1 MTHADSKPISRY
13 FQCSNVYRVQQTG
26 FTNPISWSYLDV
38 LVSNYSCL
46 HCFYTD
52 FTDFS
57 KKLVAILK
65 IMQIFLVWNEFHLC
79 TYYHPKL
86 FCYNFM
92 LKNSHPHM
100 RIKKCFTT
108 LLFFSRKFLASSILH
123 ARKIFRK
130 TYPLIRTCTFANQ
143 GVRNL
148 SFLKNFALCAQW
160 IIPFLTCDLDG
171 FHPIIYKIWNVAG
184 ILPSSLPYISIE
196 IKKDSYLEGNNCKIL
211 ILVSADQ
218 YVISGI
224 SRKFYT
230 FRNIFNFHEKNVVN
244 FQNEAFPESRYIRR
258 SIIRAPSHK
267 SMIEL
272 FA

>member
-79 TYYHPKL
+79 TYYQPKL

-123 ARKIFRK
+123 ARKIFKKLTPWYVHVR
-130 TYPLIRTCTFANQ
+130 LSIR
-143 GVRNL
+143 G
-148 SFLKNFALCAQW
+148 
-160 IIPFLTCDLDG
+160 
-171 FHPIIYKIWNVAG
+171 Y
-184 ILPSSLPYISIE
+184 E
-196 IKKDSYLEGNNCKIL
+196 
-211 ILVSADQ
+211 ILVSWKILR
-218 YVISGI
+218 YVLNELSLFLPAIWTVSILSYTKSGTLPGYFHL
-224 SRKFYT
+224 RYRT
-230 FRNIFNFHEKNVVN
+230 FLLK
-244 FQNEAFPESRYIRR
+244 
-258 SIIRAPSHK
+258 
-267 SMIEL
+267 
-272 FA
+272 

>member
-92 LKNSHPHM
+92 LKNSHP
-100 RIKKCFTT
+100 ICELKNVLQLC
-108 LLFFSRKFLASSILH
+108 S
-123 ARKIFRK
+123 
-130 TYPLIRTCTFANQ
+130 
-143 GVRNL
+143 
-148 SFLKNFALCAQW
+148 SFLESFWHHRFCTHVKFSEK
-160 IIPFLTCDLDG
+160 LTPWYVHVRL
-171 FHPIIYKIWNVAG
+171 PIRGY
-184 ILPSSLPYISIE
+184 E
-196 IKKDSYLEGNNCKIL
+196 
-211 ILVSADQ
+211 ILVSWKILRMCSMNYPFSYLWFGRFPSYHIQNLERCRDTTIF
-218 YVISGI
+218 VTVH
-224 SRKFYT
+224 FYWNKKGQLSW
-230 FRNIFNFHEKNVVN
+230 R
-244 FQNEAFPESRYIRR
+244 Q
-258 SIIRAPSHK
+258 
-267 SMIEL
+267 
-272 FA
+272 